1 MLYKKDTKTG
11 SIYEVDSIKISYNSK
26 TKLARYKDL
35 NGKDC
40 RRIKTLPITEQQFIE
55 NLIQEINGTVLKSKN
70 ILSQLIDSFKQSRVG
85 IIAPRTVAEED
96 GLFKLIN
103 HYFANTDFITVKKS
117 ELRMILEDIAKD
129 RSTMRSNRIRK
140 KIQQL
145 FDFVVARE
153 LIEGLQSNPFH
164 GVLDLVVVASEK
176 RKKAFFE
183 TTHSEHSAINRLVSV
198 CENPTDKL
206 LLQMLILTGGR
217 ISEVLLLK
225 WEHLNIDKPQEPIL
239 KIRNSKVKYNGNL
252 KEEDMPV
259 RLLDIN
265 PDHLINILEQ
275 KRLIDKHVAELREIY
290 NKTNGRVHFLKFVSP
305 DKDDVE
311 PISDVYSDK
320 RTEHKW
326 KWIISTENG
335 NRFSYTG
342 AYSRYKRIWK
352 RAYEKYKDHPVAWEL
367 GDTPCNQGFGFHA
380 FRRFY
385 ICSFRDS
392 YGQDYTQAKHQDLQQ
407 LVGHK
412 IGSNMTDSVYTDFK
426 LTAATEQK
434 HNSKINN
441 GVIFK

>member
-1 MLYKKDTKTG
+1 MLYKKDTKNG
-11 SIYEVDSIKISYNSK
+11 SIYELDSIKISYNSK

-55 NLIQEINGTVLKSKN
+55 NLIQEINGTAVKSKN

-85 IIAPRTVAEED
+85 IIAPRTAAED
-96 GLFKLIN
+96 NDLFKLIN
-103 HYFANTDFITVKKS
+103 HYFADTDFVTVKKS

-183 TTHSEHSAINRLVSV
+183 TDHSVNSVINRLVSV

-225 WEHLNIDKPQEPIL
+225 WQF
-239 KIRNSKVKYNGNL
+239 
-252 KEEDMPV
+252 
-259 RLLDIN
+259 
-265 PDHLINILEQ
+265 
-275 KRLIDKHVAELREIY
+275 KRR
-290 NKTNGRVHFLKFVSP
+290 
-305 DKDDVE
+305 
-311 PISDVYSDK
+311 
-320 RTEHKW
+320 
-326 KWIISTENG
+326 
-335 NRFSYTG
+335 
-342 AYSRYKRIWK
+342 RY
-352 RAYEKYKDHPVAWEL
+352 A
-367 GDTPCNQGFGFHA
+367 C
-380 FRRFY
+380 
-385 ICSFRDS
+385 
-392 YGQDYTQAKHQDLQQ
+392 
-407 LVGHK
+407 
-412 IGSNMTDSVYTDFK
+412 
-426 LTAATEQK
+426 
-434 HNSKINN
+434 
-441 GVIFK
+441 